1 MSFPEE
7 FESRLPARAL
17 ATLRGLDSPLAIQR
31 YLDSLPYVAEERD
44 RSPLNV
50 LLDGQAHCLDGG
62 LFAAL
67 ALRRLGEPGLLLD
80 LVPAVDE
87 GGRRI
92 DDDHVLALFRRN
104 GLWGALAKSNFVWL
118 RYREPIHRT
127 LRELVL
133 SYFEGF
139 FSTGSVKSLRGYTR
153 PLDVSR
159 FDAGGWAWDETAAQA
174 LYRAF
179 YARRAV
185 PLFPAEQAALLS
197 PVDKR
202 SFEAGSLG
210 TDWNWAYGVRKGE

>member
-1 MSFPEE
+1 MNFIEE
-7 FESRLPARAL
+7 FEAHLSSSSAL
-17 ATLRGLDSPLAIQR
+17 KTWRGLDSPLAIQQ

-50 LLDGQAHCLDGG
+50 LLDGQGHCLDGG

-67 ALRRLGEPGLLLD
+67 ALRKLGEPGLILD

-87 GGRRI
+87 NGHKI

-139 FSTGSVKSLRGYTR
+139 YSVDGVKSLRGYTR

-159 FDAGGWAWDETAAQA
+159 FDASGWAWNEPATQKLYHTFYKRKPIPLISQEAAA
-174 LYRAF
+174 SLA
-179 YARRAV
+179 
-185 PLFPAEQAALLS
+185 

-202 SFEAGSLG
+202 SYDAGSLG
-210 TDWNWAYGVRKGE
+210 TDWNWAYGVRK